1 MELRLCTAARPA
13 FAVIAA
19 AACQSAA
26 AVRHDIASQ
35 YAPAVDYSQNLAI
48 YWVPKCMLDLCLVLQ
63 VTSPLE
69 LTLLAEKDY
78 FKLLVR
84 A

>member
-1 MELRLCTAARPA
+1 
-13 FAVIAA
+13 
-19 AACQSAA
+19 
-26 AVRHDIASQ
+26 
-35 YAPAVDYSQNLAI
+35 
-48 YWVPKCMLDLCLVLQ
+48 

-84 A
+84 SAAAGVAATQLQYTHAS

>member
-1 MELRLCTAARPA
+1 M
-13 FAVIAA
+13 
-19 AACQSAA
+19 
-26 AVRHDIASQ
+26 
-35 YAPAVDYSQNLAI
+35 
-48 YWVPKCMLDLCLVLQ
+48 Q

-84 A
+84 AAADACDDCWLAPTRIHAQLAGQLLASRRHRHLTGGFTSLY